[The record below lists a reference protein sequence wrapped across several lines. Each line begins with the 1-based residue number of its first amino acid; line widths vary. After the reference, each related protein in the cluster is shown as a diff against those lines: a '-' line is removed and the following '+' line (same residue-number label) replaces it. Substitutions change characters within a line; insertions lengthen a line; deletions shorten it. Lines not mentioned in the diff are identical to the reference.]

1 MMKGSDIL
9 KDNKKERFAQDIA
22 DRISFLKQQNAENAQ
37 WSTSVRRVRLS
48 DFALSRSCDLPRVC
62 RICGAPALP
71 KECNNGLICRECYN
85 KHRREQ
91 QYHKRH
97 EPTEREAKT
106 CKYCGAPA
114 MGGGHGAICRDCY
127 NIRQND
133 RYPYIRTR
141 KYEPCKIC
149 GTMTR
154 SLAGICVRCQGK
166 KMPKL
171 NNSLEAEA
179 ALLELAK
186 KYNAEHPLKAEE
198 IKARWRAAYYG

>member
-1 MMKGSDIL
+1 MPS
-9 KDNKKERFAQDIA
+9 E
-22 DRISFLKQQNAENAQ
+22 
-37 WSTSVRRVRLS
+37 
-48 DFALSRSCDLPRVC
+48 SCPTGNLPRVC

-85 KHRREQ
+85 KHRRNQ

-114 MGGGHGAICRDCY
+114 MGGGRGAICRDCY

-141 KYEPCKIC
+141 KYEPCRIC
-149 GTMTR
+149 GTRHARWLVSASNVRARKCRGSATRQRKKRHCWNRRKNTMPSTR
-154 SLAGICVRCQGK
+154 STPRKSRRGGEPHITDERF
-166 KMPKL
+166 
-171 NNSLEAEA
+171 S
-179 ALLELAK
+179 
-186 KYNAEHPLKAEE
+186 
-198 IKARWRAAYYG
+198 R

>member
-1 MMKGSDIL
+1 MDEPKFTPVPPD
-9 KDNKKERFAQDIA
+9 A
-22 DRISFLKQQNAENAQ
+22 
-37 WSTSVRRVRLS
+37 STSPRN
-48 DFALSRSCDLPRVC
+48 FALSRSCDLPRVC

-71 KECNNGLICRECYN
+71 KEFNNGLICRACYN

-114 MGGGHGAICRDCY
+114 MGGGRGAICRDCY

-141 KYEPCKIC
+141 KYEPCRIC

-154 SLAGICVRCQGK
+154 SKAGICTQCQGK

-186 KYNAEHPLKAEE
+186 KYNAEHPLNAEE